1 MIRAGGYDAQAVRRE
16 PRLPDTVR
24 VAFELG
30 QQLAV
35 GRVPNPRSMVQTGG
49 YNAQAVRR
57 ELRVADTVRV
67 AFELSQQ
74 LAVGRVPNP
83 RCMVVACGDDTLAVR
98 RELRLPDMVRVAF
111 ELAQQVAV
119 CYVPNPRCLV
129 VAGGDDALAV
139 GRERCVQNAGR
150 VSLER
155 GQELAACRVP
165 HPRRAV
171 AAGGDDALAVGRER
185 RVIDLVR
192 VAFELSQQ
200 LAVGRI
206 PHLRRTIIAGGDDA
220 LAVGRERRVNDP
232 ARVVFERGQ
241 QLRERMGHSKVSLC
255 RPCCAPAADGQVQGC
270 RPISAYQLLGL
281 SGQCLRLR
289 SQLLLACEPR
299 RGSGY
304 QQQRT
309 QRIRELSAT
318 FSGTARLHGRGF
330 FGHPT
335 AGRLLAESYFR
346 LRAGLGVLNKL
357 GKPGNLP
364 FQSLALSL
372 RDLLFR
378 TRACLEKLSQ
388 NRRRVLVAC
397 NPLQIG

>member
-16 PRLPDTVR
+16 PRLPDMVR

-30 QQLAV
+30 QKLTV

-139 GRERCVQNAGR
+139 GRERCVKNP
-150 VSLER
+150 
-155 GQELAACRVP
+155 AC
-165 HPRRAV
+165 V
-171 AAGGDDALAVGRER
+171 A
-185 RVIDLVR
+185 
-192 VAFELSQQ
+192 
-200 LAVGRI
+200 
-206 PHLRRTIIAGGDDA
+206 
-220 LAVGRERRVNDP
+220 
-232 ARVVFERGQ
+232 FERGQ